1 MSKRVLLI
9 WPGLAITVLLA
20 GCAPSLDE
28 MRASTVRVLCKQ
40 DSKISTGS
48 GFVVGDGQHIATNW
62 HNVRC
67 TEKNG
72 QIGILLGPQ
81 QLAPARVVWKDPERD
96 LAILAVYQ
104 PLRRPVAALTTSAH
118 VRDDE
123 AIFVLGFPGAADDAV
138 DTESL
143 MTAKVSRGGISA
155 QVRSEQGLGLYQID
169 AAINP
174 GHSGGP
180 IFNEAG
186 RIIGL
191 SVMKSLTLVPTISP
205 DAQGKPELGFE
216 RVPLAENIAWAI
228 QIDELLPGLRA
239 LGLPFAVDDPGPLE
253 PAIRLA
259 RREPVAALALTLMLV
274 LTGGGLW
281 AWRRRAARQ
290 AGKAPAGPLAGA
302 PRPFRPQLRGLDGP
316 FAGNVLDLPEGA
328 LAIGRD
334 PRLCQ
339 LVFPAECAEVG
350 RQHAR
355 LRFDPKTDQFLLEDC
370 GSRNGTFLDA
380 GERLAPNRSH
390 RLPPGTRFYLGD
402 RRYRFEVGLAN
413 R

>member
-67 TEKNG
+67 TEQNG

-104 PLRRPVAALTTSAH
+104 PLRRPVAALTTRAH
-118 VRDDE
+118 V
-123 AIFVLGFPGAADDAV
+123 
-138 DTESL
+138 
-143 MTAKVSRGGISA
+143 MTVKVSRGGISA

-186 RIIGL
+186 RIIGV

-302 PRPFRPQLRGLDGP
+302 PRPFRPQLRGLGGP

-350 RQHAR
+350 RQHAL

-380 GERLAPNRSH
+380 GERLAPNQSH

-402 RRYRFEVGLAN
+402 RRYRFEVSLAN